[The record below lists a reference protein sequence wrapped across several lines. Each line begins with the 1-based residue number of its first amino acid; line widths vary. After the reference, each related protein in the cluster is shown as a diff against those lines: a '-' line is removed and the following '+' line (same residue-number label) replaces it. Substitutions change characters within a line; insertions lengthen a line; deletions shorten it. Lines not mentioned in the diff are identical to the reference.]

1 LIFASFSTG
10 SHFAASTRMKASKSF
25 GQQLLQILHWAALGH
40 HDRER
45 RIGDLAGGGEVL
57 KVS

>member
-1 LIFASFSTG
+1 
-10 SHFAASTRMKASKSF
+10 MKASKSF

-45 RIGDLAGGGEVL
+45 RIGDFADGGEVL
-57 KVS
+57 EGVVGLLAAQMFVD